1 MIRETYKARKLKVI
15 RNKVTGGLVGSING
29 QPMPARYGVSE
40 QGVIEQ
46 FHRDIDYVDQAPVDG
61 GRWGAYLYAPGTY
74 ELCERDHPKEI
85 GGPCR
90 HPSCQRAAGHEP
102 VRRASRS

>member
-1 MIRETYKARKLKVI
+1 MIQETYKGRRLKVT
-15 RNKVTGGLVGSING
+15 RNRDTGGLIGSING

-40 QGVIEQ
+40 REIIEQ
-46 FHRDIDYVDQAPVDG
+46 FHRDIDHVDQAPVDG

-74 ELCERDHPKEI
+74 ELCDNGHPKTI

-90 HPSCQRAAGHEP
+90 HPSCQSAAYSP
-102 VRRASRS
+102 ASAGSQF